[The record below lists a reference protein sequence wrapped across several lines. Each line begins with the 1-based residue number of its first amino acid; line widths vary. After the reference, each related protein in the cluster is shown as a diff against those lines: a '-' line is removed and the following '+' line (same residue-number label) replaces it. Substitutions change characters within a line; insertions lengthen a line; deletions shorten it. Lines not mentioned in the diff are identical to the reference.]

1 MAHRRTS
8 TQAGSRSG
16 ELSGIGRVGW
26 SVEEFGA
33 SCGEL
38 AGPKETA
45 GRQQGKCYCNPV
57 LHREEPL
64 EGCCTPRQSPP
75 QSVIVPPGSRANRKS
90 FRARSPVGGKVARLL
105 DVGP

>member
-45 GRQQGKCYCNPV
+45 SRQQGKCYCNSV
-57 LHREEPL
+57 LHRAEPVD
-64 EGCCTPRQSPP
+64 GCCTPRQSPP
-75 QSVIVPPGSRANRKS
+75 RSVIVPPGSRATLPLHA
-90 FRARSPVGGKVARLL
+90 FREGLPTIHEVRIGELP
-105 DVGP
+105 